1 MGSKVPSRRNFSR
14 SFYRWQNNFFFY
26 KNRFITRLSYT
37 IEKYIPGVLITPP
50 HLVTRAE
57 LNDSDHLKICSS
69 TSRLFIWSIW
79 RLLLLCSTIR
89 AMRANSREWER
100 DCSWRSFSSV
110 STRSLRSITEEKC
123 QVNDFLDLLKL
134 AWELSKL
141 RKIWWIFCRWNRLIQ
156 FSTISFLLTFTLL
169 RSLSLKFCI

>member
-1 MGSKVPSRRNFSR
+1 M
-14 SFYRWQNNFFFY
+14 
-26 KNRFITRLSYT
+26 
-37 IEKYIPGVLITPP
+37 LITPP

-123 QVNDFLDLLKL
+123 QVNDFLELLKL

-141 RKIWWIFCRWNRLIQ
+141 RKIWWFSRTSKLWNGTKIAHLGYIFWFEKKARMYYWY
-156 FSTISFLLTFTLL
+156 
-169 RSLSLKFCI
+169 FCG